1 MLYQRAIIGCVSVS
15 VDAQPH
21 RWRTGFVKYLTMS
34 LKSCQWEHGDGLN
47 IPAVSQNA
55 LSRLQESFLTFGSS
69 SSTAPVVSNS
79 FCTPFLCGFNRGL
92 QTCGS
97 PSVRRLTIQCAV
109 FSEGLSGTSRTGD
122 TRREEPVLSR
132 VTAAAL
138 LCCGRRERDRTDLC
152 VCVCV
157 SRSQSVTVND
167 KVLNRHYSAMM
178 RSSPTSS
185 KHMTTFNICVEN

>member
-1 MLYQRAIIGCVSVS
+1 M
-15 VDAQPH
+15 
-21 RWRTGFVKYLTMS
+21 KYLTTS

-97 PSVRRLTIQCAV
+97 PSVRRLIIQCAV
-109 FSEGLSGTSRTGD
+109 FSEGLSGTPRTEDTEGRTCSESRNSSSTAVGGERETG
-122 TRREEPVLSR
+122 LIS
-132 VTAAAL
+132 
-138 LCCGRRERDRTDLC
+138 
-152 VCVCV
+152 VCARV